1 MSSPAPR
8 TKYCSRCLTTF
19 EGDPESC
26 PNLACRARRRRDG
39 WGELL
44 NPQDVLDRRYKVD
57 RCLAI
62 GGAGATYLAQELSDH
77 QELIGPRLAIKV
89 LYAHRDQGPYL
100 RRLATEAQILTE
112 LDHPGIVQILGFV
125 HRAGHSPYL
134 VTRFEEGGSLLD
146 HLSNQGR
153 MSVTAAAAVGVQLC
167 DALSVAHAKGVIHRD
182 MKPENILLTRTPGPG
197 EVPMVRLTDWGIAKV
212 SGGVGEGLTRAGAF
226 VGTPQYAAPEQF
238 EGQPPTASTD
248 LFALAAVLHFCVTLR
263 HLTEDEGL
271 NFDPE
276 RTLDSLRV
284 ALPPRLG
291 DGWDS
296 AARVAGWNQLLA
308 ATMMP
313 DPARRVSMA
322 QARELLFAIAA
333 DLPLP
338 GVGAPATPPPAPPPP
353 EAPHAAEDTFDD
365 GDVIDLSAAPSG
377 ALPTSA
383 FEPTADDDAPTTL
396 AGSRSADDAPT
407 TMANDD
413 LPSHDGSAPPV
424 LVDDQSA
431 DPTFPPPDPSF
442 PRSEL
447 RGQMT
452 GHGSFTPSSPMLVE
466 TAAPPP
472 QSHMGSYGGA
482 TAPPPMQAEGA
493 LPPLLPSPPN
503 QPREMTGYGNTAPS
517 SPMMVETN
525 LPPLPVRSRTTAPD
539 PDAPPVPSQVPVFAP
554 PALPPQSLPP
564 GHTPSP
570 AAPPMQVEADLT
582 PKPSFI
588 PPPDPHDMTAE
599 WPPRRSWFAW
609 IAFGLL
615 LFGGFAGGLGFTAW
629 WVAPWSFP
637 DALLPPARTLKVGS
651 AVHTTLTDAV
661 TARFP
666 ALRET
671 CGLQDVGPIELTLTV
686 EPTGRLR
693 RVKMAG
699 VTQEQGN
706 CLLQG
711 LRAEAL
717 PTKGL
722 QAVKLGLILQK
733 PGAAVPTQSG
743 GRRQA
748 PAQPV
753 KRPEKP
759 TPKTKAP

>member
-44 NPQDVLDRRYKVD
+44 NPSDVLDRRYKVD

-238 EGQPPTASTD
+238 EGQAPTASTD

-263 HLTEDEGL
+263 HLTDDEGL

-291 DGWDS
+291 DGWDR
-296 AARVAGWNQLLA
+296 AERVAGWNQLLA
-308 ATMMP
+308 ATMQP
-313 DPARRVSMA
+313 DPARRVTMA

-338 GVGAPATPPPAPPPP
+338 AVGAPATPPPAPPPP

-365 GDVIDLSAAPSG
+365 GEVIDLSTSQAVAASSTALELPSFDG
-377 ALPTSA
+377 A
-383 FEPTADDDAPTTL
+383 DAPTTL

-407 TMANDD
+407 AMATDESALHEPPPLYTGPQGDD
-413 LPSHDGSAPPV
+413 PV
-424 LVDDQSA
+424 
-431 DPTFPPPDPSF
+431 FPPPDP
-442 PRSEL
+442 
-447 RGQMT
+447 G
-452 GHGSFTPSSPMLVE
+452 G
-466 TAAPPP
+466 PPP
-472 QSHMGSYGGA
+472 LS
-482 TAPPPMQAEGA
+482 
-493 LPPLLPSPPN
+493 
-503 QPREMTGYGNTAPS
+503 
-517 SPMMVETN
+517 VEASVP
-525 LPPLPVRSRTTAPD
+525 PPLPGAVRSRTTAPD
-539 PDAPPVPSQVPVFAP
+539 PDAPPVPSQVPVFE
-554 PALPPQSLPP
+554 PQRLPP
-564 GHTPSP
+564 GLTPGASTPPP
-570 AAPPMQVEADLT
+570 AVETDLS

-599 WPPRRSWFAW
+599 WPPPRSYTWW
-609 IAFGLL
+609 IVLGFLL
-615 LFGGFAGGLGFTAW
+615 LGGFAGGLGFTAW
-629 WVAPWSFP
+629 WVAPWTFP
-637 DALLPPARTLKVGS
+637 DELLPPARALKVGS
-651 AVHTTLTDAV
+651 PVHTALTDAV
-661 TARFP
+661 TARVS
-666 ALRET
+666 ALREP
-671 CGLQDVGPIELTLTV
+671 CGLQEVGPIELTLTI
-686 EPTGRLR
+686 EPTGRVR
-693 RVKMAG
+693 RAKMAG
-699 VTQEQGN
+699 VNQEQGN
-706 CLLQG
+706 CLLKG
-711 LRAEAL
+711 LRAE
-717 PTKGL
+717 PMPMKGL
-722 QAVKLGLILQK
+722 KAVKLGVILQK

-743 GRRQA
+743 GRRQP
-748 PAQPV
+748 PAVPQE
-753 KRPEKP
+753 KRPDKP
-759 TPKTKAP
+759 PAKTKAP

>member
-308 ATMMP
+308 ATMQP
-313 DPARRVSMA
+313 DPSRRVSMA

-353 EAPHAAEDTFDD
+353 EAPHTAEDTFDD
-365 GDVIDLSAAPSG
+365 GEVIDLSASISSSG
-377 ALPTSA
+377 APA
-383 FEPTADDDAPTTL
+383 YDGADAPTTL

-413 LPSHDGSAPPV
+413 APSQAEAPPPV
-424 LVDDQSA
+424 LAADPSA
-431 DPTFPPPDPSF
+431 DPTFPPPDPAF
-442 PRSEL
+442 PERKSYID
-447 RGQMT
+447 
-452 GHGSFTPSSPMLVE
+452 GHRV
-466 TAAPPP
+466 APPP
-472 QSHMGSYGGA
+472 LPVES
-482 TAPPPMQAEGA
+482 A
-493 LPPLLPSPPN
+493 LPP
-503 QPREMTGYGNTAPS
+503 M
-517 SPMMVETN
+517 
-525 LPPLPVRSRTTAPD
+525 PVRSRTTLPD
-539 PDAPPVPSQVPVFAP
+539 PDAPSVPSQVPTFE
-554 PALPPQSLPP
+554 PQRIPP
-564 GHTPSP
+564 GATPSP
-570 AAPPMQVEADLT
+570 SAPPVVVETDLS

-599 WPPRRSWFAW
+599 WPPRRSWLGW
-609 IAFGLL
+609 IVLGVL

-629 WVAPWSFP
+629 WVAPWTFP

-651 AVHTTLTDAV
+651 AVHTTLSDAV
-661 TARFP
+661 TARIP

-693 RVKMAG
+693 RVKMSG
-699 VTQEQGN
+699 VTQAQGN
-706 CLLQG
+706 CLLAG

-743 GRRQA
+743 GRRQV
-748 PAQPV
+748 PDQPV
-753 KRPEKP
+753 KRPDKP
-759 TPKTKAP
+759 IPRSKVP

>member
-238 EGQPPTASTD
+238 EGQSPTASTD

-308 ATMMP
+308 ATMQP
-313 DPARRVSMA
+313 DPSRRVSMA

-365 GDVIDLSAAPSG
+365 GEVIDLSASG

-383 FEPTADDDAPTTL
+383 FEPSPYDGADAPTTL

-413 LPSHDGSAPPV
+413 TPSQAEPPPV
-424 LVDDQSA
+424 LTDETSA
-431 DPTFPPPDPSF
+431 DPTFPPPDPAF
-442 PRSEL
+442 PSA
-447 RGQMT
+447 GV
-452 GHGSFTPSSPMLVE
+452 HSD
-466 TAAPPP
+466 
-472 QSHMGSYGGA
+472 MGSYGGP
-482 TAPPPMQAEGA
+482 TAPPP
-493 LPPLLPSPPN
+493 LP
-503 QPREMTGYGNTAPS
+503 
-517 SPMMVETN
+517 VESA
-525 LPPLPVRSRTTAPD
+525 LPPLPVRSRTTLPD
-539 PDAPPVPSQVPVFAP
+539 PDAPPVASQVPVFEP
-554 PALPPQSLPP
+554 PGPPQRIPP
-564 GHTPSP
+564 GPPPSP
-570 AAPPMQVEADLT
+570 SAPPMQVETDLA

-609 IAFGLL
+609 IVLGLL

-629 WVAPWSFP
+629 WVAPWTFP

-661 TARFP
+661 TARIP

-706 CLLQG
+706 CLLAG

-722 QAVKLGLILQK
+722 QAVKLGLIIKK
-733 PGAAVPTQSG
+733 PGAAVHTQPG
-743 GRRQA
+743 ARRPPSA
-748 PAQPV
+748 PPPE
-753 KRPEKP
+753 KRPDRP
-759 TPKTKAP
+759 PPKTKAP

>member
-44 NPQDVLDRRYKVD
+44 NPSDVLDRRYKVD

-291 DGWDS
+291 DGWDTP
-296 AARVAGWNQLLA
+296 ARVAGWNQLLA
-308 ATMMP
+308 ATMQP
-313 DPARRVSMA
+313 DPARRVTMA

-365 GDVIDLSAAPSG
+365 GEVIDLGLAPASPPSVLE
-377 ALPTSA
+377 LPSMGG
-383 FEPTADDDAPTTL
+383 EDAPTTL

-407 TMANDD
+407 TMAQEEA
-413 LPSHDGSAPPV
+413 PSAQYTGPEG
-424 LVDDQSA
+424 A
-431 DPTFPPPDPSF
+431 DPTFPPPDDD
-442 PRSEL
+442 
-447 RGQMT
+447 
-452 GHGSFTPSSPMLVE
+452 
-466 TAAPPP
+466 APPP
-472 QSHMGSYGGA
+472 PPLT
-482 TAPPPMQAEGA
+482 TAPPPLPVEGA
-493 LPPLLPSPPN
+493 LPPLPI
-503 QPREMTGYGNTAPS
+503 
-517 SPMMVETN
+517 
-525 LPPLPVRSRTTAPD
+525 RSRTTAPD
-539 PDAPPVPSQVPVFAP
+539 PDAPPVPTQVPVFE
-554 PALPPQSLPP
+554 PQRLPP
-564 GHTPSP
+564 GLTPS
-570 AAPPMQVEADLT
+570 ASAPPPVVETDLS

-599 WPPRRSWFAW
+599 WPPPRSYFWW
-609 IAFGLL
+609 VVFGFLL
-615 LFGGFAGGLGFTAW
+615 MGGFAGGLGFTAW

-637 DALLPPARTLKVGS
+637 DALLPPARALKVGS

-661 TARFP
+661 TARVST
-666 ALRET
+666 LREP
-671 CGLQDVGPIELTLTV
+671 CGLEDVGPIELTLTV

-693 RVKMAG
+693 RAKMAG
-699 VTQEQGN
+699 VTQAQGN
-706 CLLQG
+706 CLLKG
-711 LRAEAL
+711 LRAEPL

-722 QAVKLGLILQK
+722 KPVKLGVILQK
-733 PGAAVPTQSG
+733 PGAAVPAQPS

-748 PAQPV
+748 PETPV
-753 KRPEKP
+753 KRPDKP
-759 TPKTKAP
+759 APKTKAP